1 MVIAKTYSVYKI
13 TNNVNGKSYIGFT
26 GNTIFERFEQHK
38 KDAIKIRDNRKFY
51 NAINK
56 YGTDVWKIELLEL
69 VDSAEVAK
77 QKEIELI
84 EKFDTYKNGYNSTK
98 GGDGNNG
105 IIMSEESNVKRSRA
119 LKGIAK
125 NYTRMHGKI
134 HSEESKKKISES
146 HKGKKKPWVK
156 WEKSIIEKRAMIRR
170 GLTKEQ
176 FDSIQ
181 MLKNEGLT
189 AREISTKVNL
199 SRDMVKKWS
208 LKKWDLM

>member
-1 MVIAKTYSVYKI
+1 MVISKTYSVYKI
-13 TNNVNGKSYIGFT
+13 TNNVNGKSYIGYT
-26 GNTIFERFEQHK
+26 SYTIFERFEQHK
-38 KDAIKIRDNRKFY
+38 KDALKICDNRKFY

-56 YGTDVWKIELLEL
+56 YGVDAWNIELLES
-69 VDSAEVAK
+69 VDSAEFAK

-84 EKFDTYKNGYNSTK
+84 EKFDTYNNGYNSTK

-105 IIMSEESNVKRSRA
+105 IIMSEESNIKRSKA

-156 WEKSIIEKRAMIRR
+156 WEKSIIQKRAMTRR
-170 GLTKEQ
+170 GLTEDQ
-176 FDSIQ
+176 YNIIQ
-181 MLKNEGLT
+181 ELTKQGLT
-189 AREISTKVNL
+189 SREISEKINL
-199 SRDMVKKWS
+199 SVIPSQQWHS
-208 LKKWDLM
+208 

>member
-1 MVIAKTYSVYKI
+1 MVTSKIYSVYKI
-13 TNNVNGKSYIGFT
+13 TNNANGKSYIGFT

-38 KDAIKIRDNRKFY
+38 KDALKIRDNRKFY

-56 YGTDVWKIELLEL
+56 YGVDVWKIELLESF
-69 VDSAEVAK
+69 DTAEIAK

-84 EKFDTYKNGYNSTK
+84 EKFNTYNDGYNSTK

-105 IIMSEESNVKRSRA
+105 IIMSEESNAKRSKA

-125 NYTRMHGKI
+125 NYIRMHGKI

-156 WEKSIIEKRAMIRR
+156 WEKSVIEKRAMTRR
-170 GLTKEQ
+170 GLTEDQ
-176 FDSIQ
+176 YNLIQ
-181 MLKNEGLT
+181 EFTKQGLT
-189 AREISTKVNL
+189 SREISEKIKL
-199 SRDMVKKWS
+199 SNDMVKKWR
-208 LKKWDLM
+208 LKEWKFV

>member
-1 MVIAKTYSVYKI
+1 MVISKIYSVYKI

-38 KDAIKIRDNRKFY
+38 KDALKIRDNRKFY

-56 YGTDVWKIELLEL
+56 HGVDVWNIELLES
-69 VDSAEVAK
+69 VESAEIAK
-77 QKEIELI
+77 QKEIEFI
-84 EKFDTYKNGYNSTK
+84 EKFDTYYNGYNSTK

-105 IIMSEESNVKRSRA
+105 IIMSEESNAKRSKA

-156 WEKSIIEKRAMIRR
+156 WEKSIIEKRAMTRR

-176 FDSIQ
+176 FDSIHL
-181 MLKNEGLT
+181 LKNEGLT
-189 AREISTKVNL
+189 AREISTNLNL

-208 LKKWDLM
+208 LKEWDFM

>member
-1 MVIAKTYSVYKI
+1 MVISKTYSVYKI

-38 KDAIKIRDNRKFY
+38 KDALKIRDNRKFY

-56 YGTDVWKIELLEL
+56 YGVDAWNIELLES
-69 VDSAEVAK
+69 VDSAEFAK

-84 EKFDTYKNGYNSTK
+84 EKFDTYNNGYNSTK

-105 IIMSEESNVKRSRA
+105 MIMSEESNAKRSKA

-125 NYTRMHGKI
+125 NYTRMHGKT

-156 WEKSIIEKRAMIRR
+156 WEKSIIQKRAMTRR
-170 GLTKEQ
+170 GLTEDQ
-176 FDSIQ
+176 YNIIQ
-181 MLKNEGLT
+181 ELTKQGLT
-189 AREISTKVNL
+189 SREISEKINL
-199 SRDMVKKWS
+199 SVIPSQQWHS
-208 LKKWDLM
+208 